1 MYECIICDP
10 DCPEAETRATG
21 LLYTALSR
29 ATTFGD
35 EDGLNSAIYFM
46 GQHLTTERIQEVTR
60 SSRTKKELVNVTRR
74 RNWVAR
80 LEKNAAKQRKTNI
93 NSDKFKKI
101 MTWATNTRYE
111 YDELYKRT
119 KMYVKAKTTTKR

>member
-119 KMYVKAKTTTKR
+119 KMYVQAKTTTKR